1 MLFIFSFFLAK
12 IITTFS
18 QQQFR
23 SCERNVVGE
32 DFEATFKFLI
42 FNYAFETA
50 NCDAIREIKRLAKAS
65 RLRITRITKWKGMA
79 EDGRDDDGEKKELD
93 ARWCG
98 KSNTEPKGIVFDES
112 KKEEEET
119 LLDGMWPACID

>member
-1 MLFIFSFFLAK
+1 MK
-12 IITTFS
+12 RDT
-18 QQQFR
+18 
-23 SCERNVVGE
+23 V
-32 DFEATFKFLI
+32 
-42 FNYAFETA
+42 